1 MPAFAFNIY
10 PKGFGN
16 QIQLQDAY
24 GVGRTI
30 VEQFRVHIQQFPE
43 FKSLTGQA
51 EGFSILLYSDKDILD
66 NYVLDRVKIEIESS
80 INLKDDD
87 FVKIL
92 EGFERSG
99 HICCWRECDPDKNLR
114 DIQLKLLAT
123 NLREE
128 LPLSDPYA
136 LSESDWVEP
145 IRFILRS
152 DFNMTSTNQKINQIL
167 QSWKTVIRTW
177 CPLGIPLP
185 LRNQLRHLILNPLG
199 REVEG
204 RVLRHI

>member
-16 QIQLQDAY
+16 QIRPQDAY

-30 VEQFRVHIQQFPE
+30 VEQFRVHIRQFPE

-51 EGFSILLYSDKDILD
+51 EGFSILLYDD
-66 NYVLDRVKIEIESS
+66 DRVKIEIESS
-80 INLKDDD
+80 MDIKRDD
-87 FVKIL
+87 FENIL
-92 EGFERSG
+92 KGSERSG
-99 HICCWRECDPDKNLR
+99 HICCWRHCEPDNNIR

-145 IRFILRS
+145 IRFILRQ
-152 DFNMTSTNQKINQIL
+152 DFNMTSPNQKINQIR
-167 QSWKTVIRTW
+167 QSWKTIIKTW

-185 LRNQLRHLILNPLG
+185 LRDQLRHLILNPRG
-199 REVEG
+199 YEFEKRI
-204 RVLRHI
+204 RQQI